1 MTDKANPDK
10 IPPLSQNLS
19 PSLSPKDRLLS
30 YILKFIVISAAVI
43 GTILSAIAGKRYFM
57 GGSTVFMYF
66 TIQSN
71 LAIALI
77 CAIESIILAQ
87 KKPIS
92 PVWSVIKFVGT
103 VSITLTGIV
112 FIFVLAPTM
121 GASAW
126 NTQNILTHVVV
137 PLLAVIDFFVLAPST
152 QIEYKNIFYVI
163 IPPLLYA
170 VYAGIGY
177 IKGWEFS
184 DGINYPYFFL
194 NWGSPAGAFGFS
206 KELPFMGT
214 VWWILSLFLFLILI
228 GFLYLK
234 IARLIKKARTKY
246 NHPKQN

>member
-1 MTDKANPDK
+1 MQD
-10 IPPLSQNLS
+10 ISVLSEKNFKS
-19 PSLSPKDRLLS
+19 FR
-30 YILKFIVISAAVI
+30 
-43 GTILSAIAGKRYFM
+43 
-57 GGSTVFMYF
+57 YF

-77 CAIESIILAQ
+77 CAVESIILAQ

-112 FIFVLAPTM
+112 FVFVLAPTM

-163 IPPLLYA
+163 LPPLLYA
-170 VYAGIGY
+170 VSA
-177 IKGWEFS
+177 
-184 DGINYPYFFL
+184 YFFL

-228 GFLYLK
+228 GFLYLR
-234 IARLIKKARTKY
+234 IARLIKKARTK
-246 NHPKQN
+246 